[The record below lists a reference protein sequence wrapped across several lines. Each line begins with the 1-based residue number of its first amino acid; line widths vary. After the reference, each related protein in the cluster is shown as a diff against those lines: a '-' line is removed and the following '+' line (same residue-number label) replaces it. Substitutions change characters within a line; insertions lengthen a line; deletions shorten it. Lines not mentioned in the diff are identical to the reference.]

1 MERSSW
7 RKTKADYRIYLYRA
21 IYRAVYR
28 VSPPAEGDR
37 PSRRTARGRNLP
49 RIRKMVIGLSL
60 IARACDFDLSGH
72 GGGDEG
78 GAALAEKS
86 NGTLGCGAQG
96 VHSSGLRANVRYDF
110 RLLVGGRKW

>member
-1 MERSSW
+1 
-7 RKTKADYRIYLYRA
+7 
-21 IYRAVYR
+21 
-28 VSPPAEGDR
+28 
-37 PSRRTARGRNLP
+37 
-49 RIRKMVIGLSL
+49 MVIGLSL

-72 GGGDEG
+72 GGGDEA
-78 GAALAEKS
+78 GAAFAEKS